1 MTRSTAAADTTPTA
15 RGAGLLVCHAC
26 GRLNPAVGGHAGHAR
41 CERCHAPLHARRPD
55 SLQRSWALL
64 IAAAVLY
71 LPANLLP
78 VMHTGSIF
86 GAQSDTIMSGVIYL
100 VKAGSWPLALIIFI
114 ASVLVPLAKLVAL
127 AGLLLSVQR
136 RSNWQPRT
144 RTRIYR
150 VVELVGRWS
159 MVDIYVAA
167 ILVALVQFKSL
178 ATIDAGAGAAFFGA
192 VVVLTMLAANSFDP
206 RLIWD
211 SMEPN
216 NER

>member
-1 MTRSTAAADTTPTA
+1 MTGTAAAAPLPTA
-15 RGAGLLVCHAC
+15 RAAGLLVCHAC
-26 GRLNPAVGGHAGHAR
+26 GRLNAAPGSGHAR

-100 VKAGSWPLALIIFI
+100 LKAGSWPLAVIIFI
-114 ASVLVPLAKLVAL
+114 ASVVVPLAKLVAL
-127 AGLLLSVQR
+127 AWLLLSVQR
-136 RSNWQPRT
+136 KSRWQPRT
-144 RTRIYR
+144 RTRVYR

-178 ATIDAGAGAAFFGA
+178 ASIDAGAGAAFFGA
-192 VVVLTMLAANSFDP
+192 VVVLTMLAAHSFDP

-216 NER
+216 DER